1 MGLHSVN
8 GTCKPSFADKASV
21 PERDRSD
28 TPPSAGGASR
38 CPVDQQGRIQPM
50 TPVHIRQ
57 RSPAPT
63 ALIHPCPMANAPN
76 ARHLKSNKGG
86 GTAPRDAAAFSNPT
100 VDSPTFSFRWDGAIQ
115 FIEPAGAFPQR
126 SSYQPTGGTTTEHS
140 LVCASN
146 RSRYRKRRA
155 RTLLYPHNPS
165 DTPPVSVAV
174 TLRLF

>member
-1 MGLHSVN
+1 MAPVSHLLLTRLAYPKETGQIPRLRRTDVETPSRPARAHSPHDSCAYPP
-8 GTCKPSFADKASV
+8 TLPSPYSPYPPV
-21 PERDRSD
+21 PHGER
-28 TPPSAGGASR
+28 AQ
-38 CPVDQQGRIQPM
+38 C
-50 TPVHIRQ
+50 
-57 RSPAPT
+57 
-63 ALIHPCPMANAPN
+63 
-76 ARHLKSNKGG
+76 RHLKSNKGG

-126 SSYQPTGGTTTEHS
+126 SSYQPTGGTTTERS